1 MMTRL
6 ESRGGDR
13 KKPMDFSRIK
23 IFNIRYEGYADGSIK
38 FFSDLILELTGYS
51 KEEFGEGKVTWTGI
65 IHPDDLRGAKDAVKA
80 GLKGD
85 RTYEREYRIIT
96 KSGEPKW
103 ILELSQIICDEEGKI
118 KSISGILLDTTY
130 QKSLELEDARCR
142 KLEGKYLNFMLAA
155 EEFGLRVDKIR
166 EIIQMMDITAVPNA
180 PDFVKGVINLRGKVI
195 PVVNLGL
202 KLGLP
207 DTENNHQ
214 SCIIITEMPGNKGL
228 AGIMAD
234 SVSDIT
240 YINGTEIDDSVQ
252 GHLHA
257 DYIFGM
263 AKTSRGVRILLDID
277 KALDPA
283 ELILEDRDSL
293 AAVSE

>member
-1 MMTRL
+1 MTRPG
-6 ESRGGDR
+6 SRGDD
-13 KKPMDFSRIK
+13 KAKPMDFSRIK

-38 FFSDLILELTGYS
+38 FFSDLIKDLTGYS
-51 KEEFGEGKVTWTGI
+51 KEEFGEGKITWTGI
-65 IHPDDLRGAKDAVKA
+65 MHPEDLPGAKGAIKGA
-80 GLKGD
+80 LKGD
-85 RTYEREYRIIT
+85 KTYEREYRIIT
-96 KSGEPKW
+96 KDGDIKW
-103 ILELSQIICDEEGKI
+103 ILELSQIICDQEGKI

-130 QKSLELEDARCR
+130 QKSLELEEARCQR
-142 KLEGKYLNFMLAA
+142 LEGKYLNFMLAN

-207 DTENNHQ
+207 EIENDHQ

-228 AGIMAD
+228 AGIIAD
-234 SVSDIT
+234 SVSDIS
-240 YINGTEIDDSVQ
+240 YINGTEIDDAVQ
-252 GHLHA
+252 DQLHA

-263 AKTSRGVRILLDID
+263 AKTNRGVRILLDID
-277 KALDPA
+277 KTLNPE
-283 ELILEDRDSL
+283 ELTLGGRDSL
-293 AAVSE
+293 AAIPE